1 MKKGII
7 VTLMALLAALAV
19 TTVAAAAPTYMS
31 IATGGT
37 SGTYYVVGGAI
48 ASAITKGGK
57 IQCTAETG
65 NASVANLNLV
75 ATRRHRDRVRPERHR
90 VLGLQTAS

>member
-7 VTLMALLAALAV
+7 VTFMALLAAFAV

-31 IATGGT
+31 VATGGT

-48 ASAITKGGK
+48 ASAITKGRKNTVHG
-57 IQCTAETG
+57 
-65 NASVANLNLV
+65 
-75 ATRRHRDRVRPERHR
+75 
-90 VLGLQTAS
+90 